1 MEKGIVFN
9 IQKFSLHDGPGIRT
23 TVFLKGCPLR
33 CPWCHN
39 PEGLEIQQEVA
50 YTARKCIGCGGC
62 LICENR
68 CHTVSKEKGHLYL
81 RSNCTVCGKCLD
93 RCCTGALEL
102 IGKENT
108 VEEVITKVLADKAFY
123 EKSGGGMTV
132 SGGEPLFQPTFTR
145 ALLASAKEKGLHT
158 AMETSG
164 FASHEVFTS
173 VLPYLDLLLFDY
185 KVTGENAYQEIT
197 GVPFA
202 PILRNL
208 HTASDFGMPIILR
221 CPIIPGVNDNETHY
235 DAIAALAN
243 EISGVIRVD
252 LEPYHALGTGKLERF
267 DKVNDF
273 IAEPPSKEQMQE
285 IRDYIGT
292 KCEKEVIVS

>member
-1 MEKGIVFN
+1 MEKGIIFN

-23 TVFLKGCPLR
+23 TVFMKGCPLR

-39 PEGLEIQQEVA
+39 PEGLDIHPEVA
-50 YTARKCIGCGGC
+50 YTSRKCIGCGGC
-62 LICENR
+62 LICEKG
-68 CHTVSKEKGHLYL
+68 CHTVSDENGHLYA
-81 RSNCTVCGKCLD
+81 RGDCTVCGKCLE

-102 IGKENT
+102 IGKEYT
-108 VEEVITKVLADKAFY
+108 VEEVLKKVMQDKAFY
-123 EKSGGGMTV
+123 EKSNGGMTV
-132 SGGEPLFQPTFTR
+132 SGGEPLYQPAFTK
-145 ALLASAKEKGLHT
+145 ALLQAAKEKGLHT

-185 KVTGENAYQEIT
+185 KVTGENAYKDIT

-208 HTASDFGMPIILR
+208 HTANDTGKTIILR
-221 CPIIPGVNDNETHY
+221 CPIIPGVNDNEAHY

-243 EISGVIRVD
+243 ELPGIIRVD

-267 DKVNDF
+267 DKESTF
-273 IAEPPSKEQMQE
+273 TTEAPSKERMQE
-285 IRDYIGT
+285 IRKYIAA